1 MRAITASGTV
11 PSTIVGRMRC
21 DSAERNAPRSPAI
34 SVSISR
40 KPVTGSTKYCT
51 AMRPETG
58 VQAELHREQQ
68 NQQQSPPEDRHRIA
82 GERNPHHAMIEDG
95 IAPHRRDDAGRQSE
109 AQREQDGAERKL
121 DASPGT
127 AWRIRR
133 SPAHA

>member
-21 DSAERNAPRSPAI
+21 DSAERNAPQSPAI

-58 VQAELHREQQ
+58 V
-68 NQQQSPPEDRHRIA
+68 SPSCTENSRMSSR
-82 GERNPHHAMIEDG
+82 PHQKIGIE
-95 IAPHRRDDAGRQSE
+95 
-109 AQREQDGAERKL
+109 
-121 DASPGT
+121 
-127 AWRIRR
+127 
-133 SPAHA
+133 